1 MGLPRISTPDS
12 PVSPRCRVTLDSL
25 KLWMFGW
32 NGHDGCDAVAECRT
46 RNAGCKAGLLR
57 QT

>member
-32 NGHDGCDAVAECRT
+32 NGQMLW
-46 RNAGCKAGLLR
+46 RNVEQEMQDVK
-57 QT
+57 QVF